1 MQPAFRRL
9 FVAPSGSLSAK
20 LRSAVS
26 VIAVTRVYW
35 EVTVMDGWD
44 SQVVSLLGNRYV
56 MGLTDEFS
64 SCPMQVGMTS
74 PTVGGMTEPAPLL
87 SRLRLLSVVAQ
98 RH

>member
-1 MQPAFRRL
+1 
-9 FVAPSGSLSAK
+9 
-20 LRSAVS
+20 
-26 VIAVTRVYW
+26 
-35 EVTVMDGWD
+35 MDGWD

-87 SRLRLLSVVAQ
+87 SRLRL
-98 RH
+98 